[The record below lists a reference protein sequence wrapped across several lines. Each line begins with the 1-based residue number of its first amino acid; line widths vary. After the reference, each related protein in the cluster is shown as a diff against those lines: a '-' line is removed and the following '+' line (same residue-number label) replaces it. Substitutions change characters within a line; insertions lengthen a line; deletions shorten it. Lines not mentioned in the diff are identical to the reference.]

1 MLSAENNSAL
11 CRVGRGTLMGDLL
24 REYWLPAMLRSELP
38 APDSD
43 PLRVKLL
50 GEDLIGFR
58 DTRGEVGLLQNNC
71 PHRGASLFFGRSE
84 EAGLRCVYHGWKFST
99 DGTCTDMPNE
109 PAESDF
115 RTKVRAVAYPT
126 RERGGILWAYL
137 GPKTTPPPMPDLE
150 VLDEP
155 GIETN
160 VPTVQRDCN
169 WVQALEGDIDTS
181 HAGFL
186 HWGSLDAEAMPDA
199 SWARYALADRHP
211 RYEVVDSPGGTL
223 YAAYRPAREDTYY
236 WRIAAFL
243 MPFYVMTPTGVLG
256 LEKRFRA
263 WVPMDDEHTLAITVG
278 APGARAMGNARLLP
292 HGTGWYDR
300 FRPADALAND
310 YHIDRGLQRQNMGA
324 GGYTGIVSGYMQDQM
339 ITESMGPVVDRS
351 NERLGSSDAMI
362 IRTRLRLLEAAR
374 MLRSSGTAPA
384 GVNDP
389 SVYAIRSGGVELP
402 RAANWLTATEGLRR
416 ARVEHP
422 ELTRD
427 AMGGRII

>member
-1 MLSAENNSAL
+1 MLSAEDNAAL
-11 CRVGRGTLMGDLL
+11 CRVGRGTLMGDFL
-24 REYWLPAMLRSELP
+24 REYWQPALLSSEIS

-50 GEDLIGFR
+50 GEELIAFR
-58 DTRGEVGLLQNNC
+58 DSAGCVGLLQNNC
-71 PHRGASLFFGRSE
+71 PHRGASLFFGRNE

-99 DGTCTDMPNE
+99 DGSCVDMPNE

-115 RTKVRAVAYPT
+115 RMRVRAIAYPT
-126 RERGGILWAYL
+126 LERGGLVWAYL
-137 GPKTTPPPMPDLE
+137 GPRSTPPPLPDLE

-155 GIETN
+155 GIESN
-160 VPTVQRDCN
+160 SIAVQRDCN

-186 HWGSLDAEAMPDA
+186 HWGSLEADDMPDA

-243 MPFYVMTPTGVLG
+243 VPFYVMTPTGVLG

-263 WVPMDDEHTLAITVG
+263 WVPMDDCHTLAITVG
-278 APGARAMGNARLLP
+278 APGARAMGNAKFLP
-292 HGTGWYDR
+292 RGTGWYDR
-300 FRPADALAND
+300 FRPADTLSND
-310 YHIDRGLQRQNMGA
+310 YHVDRDLQRHNIGA
-324 GGYTGIVSGYMQDQM
+324 GGYTGITSGYMQDQM
-339 ITESMGPVVDRS
+339 ITESMGALVDRS
-351 NERLGSSDAMI
+351 TERLGSSDAMI
-362 IRTRLRLLEAAR
+362 IRTRRRLLEAAR
-374 MLRSSGTAPA
+374 LLRSSGLVPA
-384 GVNDP
+384 GVDDP
-389 SVYAIRSGGVELP
+389 AVYAVRSGGVELP
-402 RAANWLTATEGLRR
+402 RSANWLAATESLRR

-422 ELTRD
+422 ELTRE